1 MLRVTNRNN
10 FDFKDRYNGVDYD
23 IPAGATTILNDD
35 AARHFFGIGDG
46 DKTPFLIRQGWM
58 KTLNDK
64 DEAFQKLNGFSFS
77 SAEAPMPGEIVQQAE
92 SVDHLA
98 DAGKM
103 IEEAIASEMA
113 PEPDAPDVPDTVKVV
128 SDIPVPTS
136 KKKSIL
142 DQLSGN
148 A

>member
-1 MLRVTNRNN
+1 
-10 FDFKDRYNGVDYD
+10 
-23 IPAGATTILNDD
+23 
-35 AARHFFGIGDG
+35 
-46 DKTPFLIRQGWM
+46 
-58 KTLNDK
+58 
-64 DEAFQKLNGFSFS
+64 
-77 SAEAPMPGEIVQQAE
+77 
-92 SVDHLA
+92 
-98 DAGKM
+98 M